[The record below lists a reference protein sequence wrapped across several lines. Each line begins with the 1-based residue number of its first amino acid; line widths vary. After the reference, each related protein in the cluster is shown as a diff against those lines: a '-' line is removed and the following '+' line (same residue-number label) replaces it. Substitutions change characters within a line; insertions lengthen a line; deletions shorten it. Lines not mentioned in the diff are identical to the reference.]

1 MSITAYN
8 QTSSGR
14 NHETT
19 GYFCLLRCPV
29 LCAYG
34 LGRSS
39 TICRGRPQVA
49 RPAAA
54 VRPPRR
60 PPTPTLPG
68 LILGAAWYPEH
79 WPEPRWEED
88 LSLMQAA
95 GIHMVRIAE
104 FAWSTMEPEEDKF
117 EFGWLERAVALAAR
131 HDISV
136 VLGTPSAAPPAWL
149 TRQAA
154 SRCRLATW
162 ASCFRPSKRSAL
174 SSGRGESGSGKTP
187 D

>member
-1 MSITAYN
+1 MKRLTIFAFFAVLYSALMG
-8 QTSSGR
+8 SGAQA
-14 NHETT
+14 
-19 GYFCLLRCPV
+19 P
-29 LCAYG
+29 
-34 LGRSS
+34 S
-39 TICRGRPQVA
+39 
-49 RPAAA
+49 AAA
-54 VRPPRR
+54 VRKLPVQPR
-60 PPTPTLPG
+60 PSAAAPSPTPTLPG